1 MFDKLFERDHVIAKH
16 RNGPLAT
23 ERENFLRHL
32 EAKKYA
38 RRVIRETAITLM
50 VVVRRMGVVSPRT
63 ITWEEIESAAQSWAK
78 SQTLRKRARSIYYP
92 KRMFRR

>member
-23 ERENFLRHL
+23 EREDFLRHL

-63 ITWEEIESAAQSWAK
+63 ITSNSCVAISADRHRGVK
-78 SQTLRKRARSIYYP
+78 VR
-92 KRMFRR
+92 